1 MDTLQ
6 LIEINQTQL
15 LATLSSNHLNF
26 SKSIKVDIVFE
37 DVKNLVRKINHDI
50 LNDYI
55 KSGPKKDRL
64 DFLKKQSYDLFNIL
78 TLFNFDEYFIK
89 LKKRKKPHSI
99 QLILDF
105 KTNTIPFEILNDGKD
120 FLSDYIIFSRI
131 LIDSKEHSNQQF
143 LIDSKNDREP
153 SPQLLENIKLGTLEI
168 FFISSKLKISLYNFQ
183 PTTFSP

>member
-6 LIEINQTQL
+6 LIEINQKQL
-15 LATLSSNHLNF
+15 LVTLNSNRLNF
-26 SKSIKVDIVFE
+26 SKSIKIDIAFD

-55 KSGPKKDRL
+55 KSGSKKDRL

-78 TLFNFDEYFIK
+78 TLFNFDDYFIK
-89 LKKRKKPHSI
+89 LKKGKKPHHI

-105 KTNTIPFEILNDGKD
+105 NTNSIPFEILNDGKD

-131 LIDSKEHSNQQF
+131 LVDSKEHSNQDY
-143 LIDSKNDREP
+143 LIGSDN
-153 SPQLLENIKLGTLEI
+153 
-168 FFISSKLKISLYNFQ
+168 NF
-183 PTTFSP
+183 